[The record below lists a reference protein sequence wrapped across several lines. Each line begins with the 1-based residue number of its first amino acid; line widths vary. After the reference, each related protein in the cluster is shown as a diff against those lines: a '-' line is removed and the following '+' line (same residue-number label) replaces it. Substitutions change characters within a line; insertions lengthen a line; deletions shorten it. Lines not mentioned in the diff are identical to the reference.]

1 MDTTLS
7 PITVQ
12 IIVSM
17 LIPIAI
23 GLITKATLSSG
34 VKTVLLLIAN
44 SVAALVIAATTED
57 GGAVITQATF
67 FQWAIGLVIAIATY
81 AGVYVPWKLTSR
93 ADGILAPNFGI
104 GPSNPDTHS
113 TEV

>member
-7 PITVQ
+7 PLTVQ

-23 GLITKATLSSG
+23 GLLTKSTLSSG
-34 VKTVLLLIAN
+34 VKAVMMLVFN
-44 SVAALVIAATTED
+44 GVAALIIAHTVED

-67 FQWAIGLVIAIATY
+67 FQWAIGLVVAIATY

-93 ADGILAPNFGI
+93 SDGKLAPNKGI
-104 GPSNPDTHS
+104 GPKA
-113 TEV
+113 